1 MRNENAADIYAEE
14 QMPQEI
20 REKIAALES
29 VGQAKLIPKAQHE
42 LKGSIECA
50 LDTGKISAGTC
61 AYLKAHYLHE
71 AFLPA
76 QITQRQIILFHGS
89 RDAVGWP
96 SLSKC
101 REANDF
107 GKCFYCTED
116 MELAKEWSCQCGV
129 GRCRFRLHIKNGWTE
144 HSQPKFRAVPYTQL
158 DWDTAAAP
166 SAEQP
171 GR

>member
-61 AYLKAHYLHE
+61 AYLKAHFFTRRFFLRRARSDKLFSFTALVMPSVGQACRSAVRQTISAS
-71 AFLPA
+71 AF
-76 QITQRQIILFHGS
+76 TVQRIWNLLKSG
-89 RDAVGWP
+89 
-96 SLSKC
+96 
-101 REANDF
+101 
-107 GKCFYCTED
+107 
-116 MELAKEWSCQCGV
+116 LA
-129 GRCRFRLHIKNGWTE
+129 
-144 HSQPKFRAVPYTQL
+144 
-158 DWDTAAAP
+158 
-166 SAEQP
+166 SAEGAVSFP
-171 GR
+171 ATH